1 MTNNRPLILISND
14 DGYQAKGIRELVRMV
29 RQLGDIVVC
38 APEGPRSGR
47 SRAFSMEPLTLRPLP
62 ELSAPGVSWHAC
74 SGTPVD
80 CVKMAWALLCER
92 RPSLVLGGI
101 NHGDNSSTNAHYS
114 GTVGIA
120 FEGALKGV
128 PSVAFSLC
136 DYNAEADFR
145 PMEQIVVGVCQRVLS
160 MGLRRY
166 TFLNV
171 NVPVPVLDPSPT
183 ALRECRMAHGGW
195 INEVEPTG
203 ESDEAGRP
211 TYRMR
216 GSYLC
221 DEPEAEDTDRWALS
235 HGYAAVTLSTIDM
248 TDTTPF

>member
-1 MTNNRPLILISND
+1 MTTERPLILISND
-14 DGYQAKGIRELVRMV
+14 DGFMAKGLHELVRMV
-29 RQLGDIVVC
+29 RPLGDVLVC

-47 SRAFSMEPLTLRPLP
+47 SRAFSMEPLTLRTLG
-62 ELSAPGVSWHAC
+62 ELSSDGVSWHAC

-80 CVKMAWALLCER
+80 CVKMAWALLCAR
-92 RPSLVLGGI
+92 RPSLILGGI
-101 NHGDNSSTNAHYS
+101 NHGDNASTNAHYS

-136 DYNAEADFR
+136 DYSPEADFR
-145 PMEQIVVGVCQRVLS
+145 PMERIVRAVCERVLRE
-160 MGLRRY
+160 GLPEY
-166 TFLNV
+166 MFLNV
-171 NVPVPVLDPSPT
+171 NVPSPVADPSPE
-183 ALRECRMAHGGW
+183 ALRVCRMAHGGW

-203 ESDEAGRP
+203 ERDADGRP

-221 DEPEAEDTDRWALS
+221 DEPEATDTDRWALS
-235 HGYAAVTLSTIDM
+235 HGFAAVTPSTIDF
-248 TDTTPF
+248 TWHSR